1 MNGSPWYTFD
11 AKPGFF
17 FIVMPVPAGALTAS
31 APYVPLEVKSEA
43 ADDSGRVIATGLEQF
58 DLQSAGVPMVSL
70 AEGWHEPEYDPRT
83 ARSWRWTSEHG
94 VLWVRPIGR
103 DVTLRLTG
111 ESPLRYFT
119 AAPSV
124 TVSVAGRQVARFEPS
139 TDFTQDVV
147 LPADALASVQG
158 RVVIDTD
165 KWFVPAD
172 RDAVPDRRHLALR
185 IYSLSVR

>member
-43 ADDSGRVIATGLEQF
+43 ADDSGRVIAVGLEQF

-83 ARSWRWTSEHG
+83 ARSWRWVSEQG

-111 ESPLRYFT
+111 ESPLRYFSCR
-119 AAPSV
+119 AVRHRQRRRP
-124 TVSVAGRQVARFEPS
+124 AGR
-139 TDFTQDVV
+139 
-147 LPADALASVQG
+147 
-158 RVVIDTD
+158 
-165 KWFVPAD
+165 
-172 RDAVPDRRHLALR
+172 ALR
-185 IYSLSVR
+185 AVHGFHPGRRAAG